1 MEVSQ
6 ITIKTERFLLR
17 KLEVKDASLRYLS
30 WFDCVDVKTHILAST
45 KMRAL
50 EDLELYIEKK
60 NNSKNTLFFGIF
72 CLDTGL
78 HIGNIKYEPI
88 DFIARFSI
96 VGILIGEENWRGR
109 GVATEVIKHSSM
121 WLHERFNMEK
131 IVLSVNVDN
140 IAAVRAYEKAD
151 FKKRKTPYIEII
163 HEKQL
168 TMVLDFK

>member
-30 WFDCVDVKTHILAST
+30 WFDCVDVKTQILAST
-45 KMRAL
+45 RMRAL

-88 DFIARFSI
+88 DRQSKYAIL
-96 VGILIGEENWRGR
+96 GILIGDKAYRGKK
-109 GVATEVIKHSSM
+109 VAFEVIKASGK
-121 WLHERFNMEK
+121 WLSKKYGISTVILE
-131 IVLSVNVDN
+131 VDPAN
-140 IAAVRAYEKAD
+140 IAAIKAYKSVGFIREESEYT
-151 FKKRKTPYIEII
+151 FKDSDKS
-163 HEKQL
+163 L
-168 TMVLDFK
+168 TMIWHV

>member
-60 NNSKNTLFFGIF
+60 IIQKILCFLVFFVWIQGCI
-72 CLDTGL
+72 
-78 HIGNIKYEPI
+78 
-88 DFIARFSI
+88 
-96 VGILIGEENWRGR
+96 
-109 GVATEVIKHSSM
+109 
-121 WLHERFNMEK
+121 
-131 IVLSVNVDN
+131 
-140 IAAVRAYEKAD
+140 
-151 FKKRKTPYIEII
+151 
-163 HEKQL
+163 
-168 TMVLDFK
+168 

>member
-1 MEVSQ
+1 MKPVFIESG
-6 ITIKTERFLLR
+6 RFVLR
-17 KLEVKDASLRYLS
+17 PLAHKDVNERYLS
-30 WFDCVDVKTHILAST
+30 WINGEGRSD
-45 KMRAL
+45 
-50 EDLELYIEKK
+50 YIEYSKQKK
-60 NNSKNTLFFGIF
+60 SRSDIISYVDSKNDKEDILLLGIF
-72 CLDTGL
+72 VKETGE
-78 HIGNIKYEPI
+78 HIGYIKYEPI